1 MPTEAG
7 GAVRAVPGLPQAIC
21 AWYTQS
27 MVPAS
32 PPPARSEATGDRPL
46 LDALDEALLEIRRL
60 VRRPGYRARFLGS
73 LHAPVDVGTVRVL
86 RAVERSGGTAPS
98 IGELAARLD
107 VDPSTAS
114 RLVDQ
119 QVTAGYLERRRCNDD
134 RRRSTLTLTDGGR
147 ALLDEATAV
156 RRGLLAEVT
165 ATWDDAEIA
174 MLAALL
180 ERLRAGF
187 LELERDA

>member
-1 MPTEAG
+1 MTPAPP
-7 GAVRAVPGLPQAIC
+7 A
-21 AWYTQS
+21 
-27 MVPAS
+27 PAS
-32 PPPARSEATGDRPL
+32 ARPDAADERPL

-86 RAVERSGGTAPS
+86 RAVERQGGTAPS
-98 IGELAARLD
+98 VGVLADRLD

-119 QVTAGYLERRRCNDD
+119 QVTAGYLERSRCTDD
-134 RRRSTLTLTDGGR
+134 RRRWTLRLTDDGR
-147 ALLDEATAV
+147 ALLDEVTAV

-165 ATWDDAEIA
+165 AAWDDEEIA
-174 MLAALL
+174 TLATLL
-180 ERLRAGF
+180 ERLREGF
-187 LELERDA
+187 LQLERDA